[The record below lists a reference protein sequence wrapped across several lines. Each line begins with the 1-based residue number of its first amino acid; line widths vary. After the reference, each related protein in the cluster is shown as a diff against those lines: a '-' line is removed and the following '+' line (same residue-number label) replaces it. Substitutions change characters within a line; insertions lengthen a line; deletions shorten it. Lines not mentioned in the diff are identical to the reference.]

1 MTDLPFPLCKQH
13 INTTKLEIPVKIKCR
28 MCSTDDPDSRRDS
41 FYEDAQLC
49 QECHDNTQF
58 CVICQEPI

>member
-1 MTDLPFPLCKQH
+1 MTDSPSPLCENHKD
-13 INTTKLEIPVKIKCR
+13 TPKLEDSVKIKCR
-28 MCSTDDPDSRRDS
+28 MCSTGDPDSLRDS

-58 CVICQEPI
+58 CIICQEPI